1 MVKLEMRDGNAQCG
15 PEMIIRKM
23 VRPPSTSLVLYILA
37 QLFFRAQS
45 FTHSLTQLS
54 SAQAIPHHSAAAL
67 KMSIVVA
74 PISVVDVDLHADL
87 AEAAPTL
94 VMCGGAP

>member
-1 MVKLEMRDGNAQCG
+1 MRDGNAQCG

-54 SAQAIPHHSAAAL
+54 SGYPTSLGSSTEDEYSRRPHFSRRRR
-67 KMSIVVA
+67 
-74 PISVVDVDLHADL
+74 P
-87 AEAAPTL
+87 PR
-94 VMCGGAP
+94 